1 MDKIEEIKKQIA
13 ERVCICGISS
23 DEVQLAKSL
32 VDNKNK
38 DESLFVCED
47 LWAGDKLMQKNIEV
61 PLFVFCEEILK
72 SDKISSEEFEKI
84 LRIVKYAKK
93 SCIVSAKACKKIS
106 DRDGFDQFFIIAKM
120 PKYTFSDIKRYI
132 AVNNNV
138 MAIVM
143 DGLEQP
149 GNIGAILRSCDCAG
163 ADFAVITN
171 RKARLT
177 NSRLIRSS
185 LGAAYMIPVVEAEI
199 GETQQWLEA
208 NNFRCLVTDLQ
219 AKKSFKDADY
229 DGRIAIVAGNE
240 HTGISDSWRHLKNS
254 ESIIIPMYGSCE
266 SLNVGFASTL
276 VAYEAGI
283 RKFDGSKN
291 KF

>member
-1 MDKIEEIKKQIA
+1 MENMKIELISQIKSRISQ
-13 ERVCICGISS
+13 CGIAS

-38 DESLFVCED
+38 DEDLFVCED
-47 LWAGDKLMQKNIEV
+47 LWAAEKLIEKKLEV
-61 PLFVFCEEILK
+61 PLFIFCEDALT
-72 SDKISSEEFEKI
+72 SDKIKVEELQKI
-84 LRIVKYAKK
+84 YAITKYAKQ
-93 SCIVSAKACKKIS
+93 SFVVSAKACKKIS
-106 DRDGFDQFFIIAKM
+106 DRDGFDQFFTIAKM
-120 PKYTFSDIKRYI
+120 PRYTLKDIEKKLGN
-132 AVNNNV
+132 NNNV

-149 GNIGAILRSCDCAG
+149 GNIGAILRTCDCAG
-163 ADFAVITN
+163 VDFAVIVN

-185 LGAAYMIPVVEAEI
+185 LGAAFMLPVVDADISEAQKWFE
-199 GETQQWLEA
+199 E
-208 NNFRCLVTDLQ
+208 NNFKCLVTDLQ
-219 AKKSFKDADY
+219 GKKSFKDANY

-276 VAYEAGI
+276 VAYEAGV
-283 RKFDGSKN
+283 RKFNNIK
-291 KF
+291 K